1 MQSRVGSCR
10 KSAPLT
16 KIGRWRC
23 QKVSIRT
30 NHRAPTAVKADVLFD
45 LRQVFRGL
53 INDRAYSAVVVVTLA
68 LTVGATT
75 AVFAIVDGILLKP
88 LAYEGAERLVV
99 VNEVVRELAEQYPM
113 LPVNPRHF
121 ERWREQ
127 STSFESLAQYNT
139 APANVTGLGEAAQ
152 LDVVRTSG
160 TLFEVLRVRPALG
173 RLLTRADEAAEAPPV
188 AVVSHALW
196 RDRMSADPAAIG
208 RSIVINGA
216 AQTVVG
222 VLPDHARMP
231 IFSQLIGPGQL
242 TDASDVFVPLR
253 LNVQNIS
260 LVGEFNYAAVGRL
273 KSGATIDA
281 ARAELDILQAEIARE
296 AAEEAKQN
304 VGLRAL
310 VRPLDDAI
318 VGGAR
323 RGLMLL
329 LAAIGAVLL
338 VACSNLAN
346 LSLTRALARLRDAA
360 IRTALGASRR
370 RLVTLVVVEQLVL
383 AAVGGALGLA
393 VAAVALRLFVTTAP
407 IDLPR
412 VTDVTID
419 VPVLAFAALAA
430 VLAGSAVAVVP
441 AWRVARGDVQDVLRA
456 GGGTTIGGGGLRTRS
471 VLLTLQV
478 ALAVA
483 LLTVTTLLTMSLAR
497 LLRSDRGFSPEQVV
511 AIDVSLPAGRYA
523 DPDKLTVAYD
533 QLLERVAA
541 IPGLSSASFVSVLP
555 LSGENW
561 VDAIQPPGDPRPF
574 TQVPTANYR
583 FIGPDYFKT
592 IGMPLTRG
600 RSFTA
605 AERGGATLPA
615 VITERTA
622 AVVWPGLDPIG
633 RRFIRGDPK
642 QTPFEVVGIVAD
654 SRNTR
659 IDAGSPLMVYV
670 PYWFRSRLTASLVAR
685 GAIDENAAAV
695 AIRRVARDFDPE
707 IAIARARPLQQVV
720 DNALASRRY
729 QVTVFVVFAAVGF
742 LIAMIGVYA
751 MTAYGISRRR
761 REMNIRV
768 ALGATRRA
776 VLALVVGQSSIP
788 LMIGIGMGAGAAIA
802 LSAVVATLLFEMSA
816 RDPRVIGSVAAATAA
831 IGLAASLIAAKSG
844 LLVNPAA
851 VLRDE

>member
-1 MQSRVGSCR
+1 M
-10 KSAPLT
+10 
-16 KIGRWRC
+16 
-23 QKVSIRT
+23 
-30 NHRAPTAVKADVLFD
+30 LFD
-45 LRQVFRGL
+45 LREILRGL
-53 INDRAYSAVVVVTLA
+53 IRDRGYSAVVVATLA
-68 LTVGATT
+68 LTVGAAT

-88 LAYEGAERLVV
+88 LAYDGPERLVV
-99 VNEVVRELAEQYPM
+99 VNEVVRELADQYPM

-121 ERWREQ
+121 ERWRER
-127 STSFESLAQYNT
+127 STTFETLAEYNT

-160 TLFEVLRVRPALG
+160 TLFEVLRIRPALG
-173 RLLTRADEAAEAPPV
+173 RLLTRADEAADAAGV
-188 AVVSHALW
+188 AVVSHAVW

-208 RSIVINGA
+208 RSIVVNGA
-216 AQTVVG
+216 TQTVVG
-222 VLPDHARMP
+222 VLPEQVRVP

-242 TDASDVFVPLR
+242 TDTSDVFVPLR

-260 LVGEFNYAAVGRL
+260 PVGEFNYAVVGRL
-273 KSGATIDA
+273 KRGATIEA
-281 ARAELDILQAEIARE
+281 ARAELDVLQAEIARE
-296 AAEEAKQN
+296 AAEEVKQN

-310 VRPLDDAI
+310 VRPLDEAI

-360 IRTALGASRR
+360 IRTALGASRW
-370 RLVTLVVVEQLVL
+370 RLVARVVVEQLL
-383 AAVGGALGLA
+383 LA
-393 VAAVALRLFVTTAP
+393 VAGGTLGIGIARLALRLFVTTAP

-412 VTDVTID
+412 VTEVGID
-419 VPVLAFAALAA
+419 LRVLAFAALAA
-430 VLAGSAVAVVP
+430 VSAGLAVAIVP
-441 AWRVARGDVQDVLRA
+441 AWRVARGDVQDMLRA
-456 GGGTTIGGGGLRTRS
+456 GGGTTIGGAGLRTRS
-471 VLLTLQV
+471 VLLTVQV
-478 ALAVA
+478 AVAVA

-497 LLRSDRGFSPEQVV
+497 LLRSDRGFSPEHVV
-511 AIDVSLPAGRYA
+511 AVDVSMPAGRYT
-523 DPDKLTVAYD
+523 DPDKVAVAYD

-541 IPGLSSASFVSVLP
+541 IPGISSASVVSVLP

-561 VDAIQPPGDPRPF
+561 VDAIQPPGDARPF
-574 TQVPTANYR
+574 TQIPTANYR

-622 AVVWPGLDPIG
+622 AVVWPGVDPIG
-633 RRFIRGDPK
+633 QRFIRGDPK

-659 IDAGSPLMVYV
+659 IDAVPPLMVYV

-685 GAIDENAAAV
+685 GAIDEIAAAA
-695 AIRRVARDFDPE
+695 AIRRVAREFDPE
-707 IAIARARPLQQVV
+707 IAVARARPLQQVV
-720 DNALASRRY
+720 DEALASRRY

-751 MTAYGISRRR
+751 MTAYGVSRRR

-768 ALGATRRA
+768 ALGASA
-776 VLALVVGQSSIP
+776 PGVVALVVRQSAVPIVAGVG
-788 LMIGIGMGAGAAIA
+788 LGAAA
-802 LSAVVATLLFEMSA
+802 SVAASAAVAALLFEMSA
-816 RDPRVIGSVAAATAA
+816 RDPRVILGVAAAAA
-831 IGLAASLIAAKSG
+831 ATGVLSSYLAARAG
-844 LLVNPAA
+844 LVVSPAA
-851 VLRDE
+851 VLRVD

>member
-1 MQSRVGSCR
+1 M
-10 KSAPLT
+10 
-16 KIGRWRC
+16 
-23 QKVSIRT
+23 
-30 NHRAPTAVKADVLFD
+30 LFD
-45 LRQVFRGL
+45 LRQVLRGL
-53 INDRAYSAVVVVTLA
+53 VRDRGYSAVVVVTLA

-99 VNEVVRELAEQYPM
+99 VNEVVRELADQYPM

-121 ERWREQ
+121 ERWRER
-127 STSFESLAQYNT
+127 STTFETLAEYNT

-152 LDVVRTSG
+152 LDVVRASG
-160 TLFEVLRVRPALG
+160 TLFEVLRIQPALG
-173 RLLTRADEAAEAPPV
+173 RLLTRADEAADGPRV
-188 AVVSHALW
+188 AVVSHAVW

-208 RSIVINGA
+208 RSIVVNGV

-222 VLPDHARMP
+222 VLPEHVRMP

-242 TDASDVFVPLR
+242 TDTSDVFVPLR
-253 LNVQNIS
+253 LNLQNIS
-260 LVGEFNYAAVGRL
+260 PVGEFNYAVVGRL
-273 KSGATIDA
+273 KSGATIEA
-281 ARAELDILQAEIARE
+281 ARAELDVLQAGIARE
-296 AAEEAKQN
+296 AAAAVKQN

-310 VRPLDDAI
+310 VRPLDEAI

-360 IRTALGASRR
+360 IRTALGASRG
-370 RLVTLVVVEQLVL
+370 RLVARVIVEQLVL
-383 AAVGGALGLA
+383 ATVGGALGLA
-393 VAAVALRLFVTTAP
+393 VAGAALRLFVTTAP

-412 VTDVTID
+412 VAEVGID
-419 VPVLAFAALAA
+419 LRVLAFAALAA
-430 VLAGSAVAVVP
+430 VSAGLAVAVVP

-456 GGGTTIGGGGLRTRS
+456 GGGTTIGGAGLRTRS
-471 VLLTLQV
+471 VLLTVQV
-478 ALAVA
+478 ALAVG
-483 LLTVTTLLTMSLAR
+483 LLAVTTLLTMSLAR
-497 LLRSDRGFSPEQVV
+497 LLRSDRGFSPAHVV
-511 AIDVSLPAGRYA
+511 AIDVSMPAGRYT
-523 DPDKLTVAYD
+523 DPDKVVVAYD

-541 IPGLSSASFVSVLP
+541 IPGISSASFVSVLP

-561 VDAIQPPGDPRPF
+561 VDAIHPPDDPRPF
-574 TQVPTANYR
+574 TETPTANYR

-615 VITERTA
+615 IITERTA
-622 AVVWPGLDPIG
+622 AVVWPGMDPIG

-659 IDAGSPLMVYV
+659 IDAAAPLMVYV

-685 GAIDENAAAV
+685 SAIDEIAAAA
-695 AIRRVARDFDPE
+695 AIRRVAREFDPE
-707 IAIARARPLQQVV
+707 IAVARVRPLQQVV
-720 DNALASRRY
+720 DEALASRRY

-768 ALGATRRA
+768 ALGASAPA
-776 VLALVVGQSSIP
+776 VVALVVRQSAVPIVAGVGLGAAVSIA
-788 LMIGIGMGAGAAIA
+788 AGAA
-802 LSAVVATLLFEMSA
+802 VAALLFEMSA
-816 RDPRVIGSVAAATAA
+816 RDPRVIAGVAAMAATTGVLSSYVAA
-831 IGLAASLIAAKSG
+831 RAGLV
-844 LLVNPAA
+844 VNPAA
-851 VLRDE
+851 VLRED